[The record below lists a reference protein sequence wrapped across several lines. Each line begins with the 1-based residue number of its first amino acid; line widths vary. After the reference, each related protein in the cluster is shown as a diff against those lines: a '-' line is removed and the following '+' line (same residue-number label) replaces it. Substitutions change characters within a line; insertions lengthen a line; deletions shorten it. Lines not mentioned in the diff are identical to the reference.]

1 MFCNSADATIADLHA
16 LPINDSKAIIKPM
29 TFDDVSIKDL
39 NEYRFEQ
46 GPIRP
51 PSEAYSLLL
60 RVTRNCPWNRC
71 LFCTV
76 YKGTKFELREAD
88 EVIEDIKKVKTIYE
102 EIKKIAWKIGKG
114 DSIKDVAANVYN
126 QYNYDWSVRNV
137 GLWMWAG
144 AKSVFLQDA
153 NTLIMRTPD
162 LVKVLL
168 FLKES
173 FPQVNRITSYARSK
187 TAAKKT
193 VEELIQLK
201 DAGLS
206 RLHIG
211 LESGSDEVLKFVD
224 KGVTAAE
231 QIEGGKNVKKSGIS
245 LSEYIM
251 PGLGGKKWSD
261 VNALETARVLN
272 EIDPDF
278 IRLRT
283 LGLGPVHPLWAKVQS
298 GEYEPPT
305 DDEIAAEIGKMIE
318 KLEVTS
324 YLASDHMSNLL
335 PEVEGKFPEAKQAC
349 LDVINRYLALPEKD
363 RLNYKVGRRM
373 GYYEKLD
380 DIKDKSIYSRVEE
393 IIDSIELSGV
403 KSIEDVLSNVRAGM
417 TSPTSDV
424 I

>member
-1 MFCNSADATIADLHA
+1 MSN
-16 LPINDSKAIIKPM
+16 
-29 TFDDVSIKDL
+29 DDVTIKDL
-39 NEYRFEQ
+39 SQYRFEQ

-71 LFCTV
+71 IFCTV
-76 YKGTKFELREAD
+76 YKGTKFQLREAD
-88 EVIEDIKKVKTIYE
+88 EVIEDIKKVKAIYD
-102 EIKKIAWKIGKG
+102 EIKKIAWKAGRG
-114 DSIKDVAANVYN
+114 DNIQDVAAGIYN
-126 QYNYDWSVRNV
+126 QYGADWSIRNV
-137 GLWMWAG
+137 ALWMWAG

-162 LVKVLL
+162 LLKVLL
-168 FLKES
+168 FLKET

-187 TAAKKT
+187 TAAQKT

-206 RLHIG
+206 RLHVG
-211 LESGSDEVLKFVD
+211 LESGSDEVLKFMD

-231 QIEGGKNVKKSGIS
+231 QIAGGKNVKMSGIS

-261 VNALETARVLN
+261 IHAVETARVLS

-283 LGLGPVHPLWAKVQS
+283 LGLGPMHPLWEKVKS

-318 KLEVTS
+318 NLEVTS

-335 PEVEGKFPEAKQAC
+335 PAVEGKFPEAKQAC
-349 LDVINRYLALPEKD
+349 LDVINTYLAMPDKD

-373 GYYEKLD
+373 GYYENTE
-380 DIKDKSIYSRVEE
+380 DIKNKATYDRVNE

-403 KSIEDVLSNVRAGM
+403 QSVEDVLSNVRAGM
-417 TSPTSDV
+417 TSPTSVDT
-424 I
+424 

>member
-1 MFCNSADATIADLHA
+1 MLTAKNRFIA
-16 LPINDSKAIIKPM
+16 LPSRQSKAIIRSM
-29 TFDDVSIKDL
+29 SNDDVTIQDL
-39 NEYRFEQ
+39 SQYRFEQ

-71 LFCTV
+71 IFCTV
-76 YKGTKFELREAD
+76 YKGTKFQLREAD
-88 EVIEDIKKVKTIYE
+88 EVIEDIKKVKALYD
-102 EIKKIAWKIGKG
+102 EIKKIAWKTGLG
-114 DSIKDVAANVYN
+114 DKIQDVAAGVYN
-126 QYNYDWSVRNV
+126 QYGIDWSIRNV
-137 GLWMWAG
+137 ALWMWAG

-162 LVKVLL
+162 LLKVLL
-168 FLKES
+168 FLKET

-187 TAAKKT
+187 TAAQKT

-211 LESGSDEVLKFVD
+211 MESGSDEVLKFMD

-231 QIEGGKNVKKSGIS
+231 HIAGGKNVTMSGIS

-261 VNALETARVLN
+261 VHATETARVLS
-272 EIDPDF
+272 EINPDF

-283 LGLGPVHPLWAKVQS
+283 LGLGPMHPLWEKVKS

-318 KLEVTS
+318 NLNVTS

-335 PEVEGKFPEAKQAC
+335 PAVEGKFPEAKQAC
-349 LDVINRYLALPEKD
+349 LDVINTYLALPDKD

-373 GYYEKLD
+373 GYYEKTE
-380 DIKDKSIYSRVEE
+380 DIKNKGTYDRVEE

-403 KSIEDVLSNVRAGM
+403 QSVEDVLANVRAGM
-417 TSPTSDV
+417 TSPTSVDT
-424 I
+424 

>member
-1 MFCNSADATIADLHA
+1 MLNGKNGFIA
-16 LPINDSKAIIKPM
+16 LPGGRSKAIIRSM
-29 TFDDVSIKDL
+29 SNDDVTIQDL
-39 NEYRFEQ
+39 SQYRFEQ

-76 YKGTKFELREAD
+76 YKGTKFQLREAD
-88 EVIEDIKKVKTIYE
+88 DVIEDIKKVKAIYD
-102 EIKKIAWKIGKG
+102 EINKMAWKTGLG
-114 DSIKDVAANVYN
+114 DKIQDVAAGVYN
-126 QYNYDWSVRNV
+126 QYGADWSIRNV
-137 GLWMWAG
+137 ALWMWAG

-162 LVKVLL
+162 LLKVLL
-168 FLKES
+168 FLKET

-187 TAAKKT
+187 TAAQKT

-206 RLHIG
+206 RLHVG

-224 KGVTAAE
+224 KGVTSAE
-231 QIEGGKNVKKSGIS
+231 QIEGGRNVKESGIS

-261 VNALETARVLN
+261 IHAVETARVLN

-283 LGLGPVHPLWAKVQS
+283 LGLGPMHPLWEKVKT

-318 KLEVTS
+318 SLEVTS

-335 PEVEGKFPEAKQAC
+335 PAVEGKFPEAKQAC
-349 LDVINRYLALPEKD
+349 LNVINTYLALPDKD

-373 GYYEKLD
+373 GYYERTE
-380 DIKDKSIYSRVEE
+380 DIKNKATYDRVNE

-403 KSIEDVLSNVRAGM
+403 QSVEAVLGNVRAGM
-417 TSPTSDV
+417 TSPTSVDT
-424 I
+424 

>member
-1 MFCNSADATIADLHA
+1 MSN
-16 LPINDSKAIIKPM
+16 
-29 TFDDVSIKDL
+29 DDVTIKDL
-39 NEYRFEQ
+39 SQYRFEQ

-71 LFCTV
+71 IFCTV
-76 YKGTKFELREAD
+76 YKGTKFQLREAD
-88 EVIEDIKKVKTIYE
+88 EVIEDIKKVKAIYD
-102 EIKKIAWKIGKG
+102 EIKRIAWKTGLG
-114 DSIKDVAANVYN
+114 DKIQDVAAGVYN
-126 QYNYDWSVRNV
+126 QYGTDWSIRNV
-137 GLWMWAG
+137 ALWMWAG
-144 AKSVFLQDA
+144 AASVFLQDA

-162 LVKVLL
+162 LLKVLL
-168 FLKES
+168 FLKET

-187 TAAKKT
+187 TAAQKT

-206 RLHIG
+206 RLHVG
-211 LESGSDEVLKFVD
+211 LESGSDEVLKFMD

-261 VNALETARVLN
+261 VHAVETARVLS

-283 LGLGPVHPLWAKVQS
+283 LGLGPMHPLWEKVKS

-318 KLEVTS
+318 NLEVTS

-335 PEVEGKFPEAKQAC
+335 PAVEGKFPEAKQAC
-349 LDVINRYLALPEKD
+349 LDVINTYLALSDKD

-373 GYYEKLD
+373 GYYERTE
-380 DIKDKSIYSRVEE
+380 DIKNKATYDRVEE

-403 KSIEDVLSNVRAGM
+403 QSVEDVLANVRAGM
-417 TSPTSDV
+417 TSPTSSDT
-424 I
+424 

>member
-1 MFCNSADATIADLHA
+1 MICQSFLYSGYSFT
-16 LPINDSKAIIKPM
+16 LPINGSKDIITPM
-29 TFDDVSIKDL
+29 SFDDVSIKDL
-39 NEYRFEQ
+39 NEYKFEQ

-71 LFCTV
+71 IFCTV
-76 YKGTKFELREAD
+76 YKGTKFQLREAD
-88 EVIEDIKKVKTIYE
+88 EVIEDIKKVKAIYE
-102 EIKKIAWKIGKG
+102 EIKKIAWKVGKA
-114 DSIKDVAANVYN
+114 DSVKDVAAGIYN
-126 QYNYDWSVRNV
+126 QYIYDWSVRNV
-137 GLWMWAG
+137 ALWMWAG
-144 AKSVFLQDA
+144 ARSVFLQDA

-162 LVKVLL
+162 LLKVLM

-187 TAAKKT
+187 TAAQKT
-193 VEELIQLK
+193 VDELVQLK
-201 DAGLS
+201 NAGLS

-211 LESGSDEVLKFVD
+211 MESGSDEVLKFMD

-231 QIEGGKNVKKSGIS
+231 HITGGRHVKMSGIS

-251 PGLGGKKWSD
+251 PGLGGKKWSEIHAD
-261 VNALETARVLN
+261 ETAKVLN
-272 EIDPDF
+272 QIDPDF

-283 LGLGPVHPLWAKVQS
+283 LGLGPMHPLWEKVQS

-335 PEVEGKFPEAKQAC
+335 PEVEGKFPEARQTC
-349 LDVINRYLALPEKD
+349 LDVINKYLALPEKD

-373 GYYEKLD
+373 GYYDKVD
-380 DIKDKSIYSRVEE
+380 DINNKATYTRVEE

-403 KSIEDVLSNVRAGM
+403 KSVEDVLSNIRAGM
-417 TSPTSDV
+417 TSPTSD
-424 I
+424 IT

>member
-1 MFCNSADATIADLHA
+1 
-16 LPINDSKAIIKPM
+16 LPEVRSRAIIKPM
-29 TFDDVSIKDL
+29 SFDEVSLQDL
-39 NEYRFEQ
+39 NQYKFEQ

-71 LFCTV
+71 IFCTV
-76 YKGTKFELREAD
+76 YKGTKFQLREAD
-88 EVIEDIKKVKTIYE
+88 EVIEDIKRVKAIYDG
-102 EIKKIAWKIGKG
+102 IKQMAWKMGRG
-114 DSIKDVAANVYN
+114 DNVQDVAAGIYN
-126 QYNYDWSVRNV
+126 HYSYEWSVRNV
-137 GLWMWAG
+137 ALWMWAG

-162 LVKVLL
+162 LLKVLL
-168 FLKES
+168 FLKET

-193 VEELIQLK
+193 VEELVQLK
-201 DAGLS
+201 EAGLS

-211 LESGSDEVLKFVD
+211 MESGSDEVLKFMD

-231 QIEGGKNVKKSGIS
+231 HIEGGRNIKESGIS

-251 PGLGGKKWSD
+251 PGLGGKKLSE
-261 VNALETARVLN
+261 VHARETAHVLN
-272 EIDPDF
+272 QIDPDF

-283 LGLGPVHPLWAKVQS
+283 LGLGRMHPLWAKVES

-318 KLEVTS
+318 QLEVTS

-349 LDVINRYLALPEKD
+349 LDIVNRYLSLSEKD

-380 DIKDKSIYSRVEE
+380 DIKDKPRYNRVEE
-393 IIDSIELSGV
+393 IIDSIEHGKV
-403 KSIEDVLSNVRAGM
+403 KDVEAVLSDIRAGM

-424 I
+424 T

>member
-1 MFCNSADATIADLHA
+1 MPS
-16 LPINDSKAIIKPM
+16 
-29 TFDDVSIKDL
+29 DDITLKDL
-39 NEYRFEQ
+39 NEYKFEQ

-71 LFCTV
+71 IFCTV
-76 YKGTKFELREAD
+76 YKGTKFQLREAD
-88 EVIEDIKKVKTIYE
+88 EVIEDIKKVQAIYD
-102 EIKKIAWKIGKG
+102 EIKKMAWQMGKG
-114 DSIKDVAANVYN
+114 DNIQDVAAFIYN
-126 QYNYDWSVRNV
+126 QYNYEWSVRNV
-137 GLWMWAG
+137 ALWMWAG
-144 AKSVFLQDA
+144 ARSVFLQDA

-168 FLKES
+168 FLKET
-173 FPQVNRITSYARSK
+173 FPQVDRITSYARSK

-193 VEELIQLK
+193 ADELTQLK

-211 LESGSDEVLKFVD
+211 MESGSDEVLKLMD
-224 KGVTAAE
+224 KGVTATE
-231 QIEGGKNVKKSGIS
+231 HITGGKNVKMSGIS

-251 PGLGGKKWSD
+251 PGLGGKQLSE
-261 VNALETARVLN
+261 VHAIETASVLSQ
-272 EIDPDF
+272 IDPDF
-278 IRLRT
+278 IRVRSI
-283 LGLGPVHPLWAKVQS
+283 GLGSMHPLWAKVQS
-298 GEYEPPT
+298 GEYIPLT

-318 KLEVTS
+318 HLEVTS

-349 LDVINRYLALPEKD
+349 LDVINKYLALSEKD

-380 DIKDKSIYSRVEE
+380 DIKNKSMYNRVEE
-393 IIDSIELSGV
+393 IIDSIELSEV
-403 KSIEDVLSNVRAGM
+403 KSVEDVLSNIRAGM
-417 TSPTSDV
+417 TSPTSE
-424 I
+424 IT

>member
-1 MFCNSADATIADLHA
+1 MS
-16 LPINDSKAIIKPM
+16 
-29 TFDDVSIKDL
+29 FDDVTIKDL
-39 NEYRFEQ
+39 SEYRFEQ

-76 YKGTKFELREAD
+76 YKGTRFQLREAD
-88 EVIEDIKKVKTIYE
+88 EVIEDIKKVKAIYD
-102 EIKKIAWKIGKG
+102 EIKKIAWKSGRG
-114 DSIKDVAANVYN
+114 ENVQDVAAGIYN
-126 QYNYDWSVRNV
+126 QYGYDWSVRNV
-137 GLWMWAG
+137 ALWMWAG

-162 LVKVLL
+162 LLKVLL
-168 FLKES
+168 FLKET

-193 VEELIQLK
+193 VEELKQLK

-206 RLHIG
+206 RLHVG

-224 KGVTAAE
+224 KGVTSAE
-231 QIEGGKNVKKSGIS
+231 QIQGGKNIKESGIS

-261 VNALETARVLN
+261 IHAAETARVLN
-272 EIDPDF
+272 QIDPDF

-283 LGLGPVHPLWAKVQS
+283 LGLGPQHPLWEKVKS
-298 GEYEPPT
+298 GEYKPPT

-335 PEVEGKFPEAKQAC
+335 PAVEGKFPEAKQAC
-349 LDVINRYLALPEKD
+349 LDVINTYLALSDKD

-373 GYYEKLD
+373 GYYEKTE
-380 DIKDKSIYSRVEE
+380 DIRNKATYDRVAE
-393 IIDSIELSGV
+393 IIDSIKLSGV
-403 KSIEDVLSNVRAGM
+403 QDVEEVLANVRAGM
-417 TSPTSDV
+417 TSPTSVDT
-424 I
+424 

>member
-1 MFCNSADATIADLHA
+1 M
-16 LPINDSKAIIKPM
+16 P
-29 TFDDVSIKDL
+29 FDDVPTKDL
-39 NEYRFEQ
+39 NDYKFEQ

-76 YKGTKFELREAD
+76 YKGTKFQLREAD
-88 EVIEDIKKVKTIYE
+88 EIIDDIKKVKAIYD
-102 EIKKIAWKIGKG
+102 EIRKIAWKIGKG
-114 DSIKDVAANVYN
+114 DSVKDIAASIYN
-126 QYNYDWSVRNV
+126 QYSYDWSVRNV

-144 AKSVFLQDA
+144 AGSVFLQDA

-162 LVKVLL
+162 LLKVLM
-168 FLKES
+168 FLKET

-211 LESGSDEVLKFVD
+211 MESGSDEVLKFVD

-231 QIEGGKNVKKSGIS
+231 HIAGGKNVKMSGIS

-251 PGLGGKKWSD
+251 PGLGGRKLSA
-261 VNALETARVLN
+261 VHAEETASVLN
-272 EIDPDF
+272 QIDPDF

-283 LGLGPVHPLWAKVQS
+283 LGLGPVHPLWVKVHS
-298 GEYEPPT
+298 GEYEPQT

-335 PEVEGKFPEAKQAC
+335 PEVEGKFPEAKQTC
-349 LDVINRYLALPEKD
+349 LDVINSYLALPEKD

-373 GYYEKLD
+373 GYYEKLN
-380 DIKDKSIYSRVEE
+380 DIKDKGRYNRVKE
-393 IIDSIELSGV
+393 IIDSIELSEA
-403 KSIEDVLSNVRAGM
+403 KSIEQVLANVRAGM
-417 TSPTSDV
+417 TSPTSD
-424 I
+424 II